1 MPALLIRLLPYI
13 LVLVGA
19 LYWHWSV
26 YDLGYEAAATH
37 YEAKL
42 AAQHKAHVEAWRA
55 AERKSVEQMTV
66 IDQQHQ
72 EEIQRAIQERD
83 DIISDLRAGNLRLRE
98 RFTCPSPELP
108 GAGPAASGGDAGES
122 AGLQPADAEFLI
134 RLAAEA
140 DEVTRQLAA
149 CQAVIRADRES
160 IDAKTE

>member
-1 MPALLIRLLPYI
+1 MGALLIRLLPYALLI
-13 LVLVGA
+13 GGVLTVA
-19 LYWHWSV
+19 WSIYNRG
-26 YDLGYEAAATH
+26 YDAAATH

-55 AERKSVEQMTV
+55 AERRSVAQMAV

-98 RFTCPSPELP
+98 RFTCPSSELP
-108 GAGPAASGGDAGES
+108 GAGPSASGGDAGES